1 MRSTIISNSGLV
13 EVHYFLWIL
22 EAFLGKL
29 VLELFSFIV
38 NFAETYR
45 VYVLEEPIRLYFKT
59 LAVF

>member
-1 MRSTIISNSGLV
+1 MCSTIISNSDLV

-29 VLELFSFIV
+29 VLKLFSFIV

-45 VYVLEEPIRLYFKT
+45 FYVLEEPIRLYF
-59 LAVF
+59 